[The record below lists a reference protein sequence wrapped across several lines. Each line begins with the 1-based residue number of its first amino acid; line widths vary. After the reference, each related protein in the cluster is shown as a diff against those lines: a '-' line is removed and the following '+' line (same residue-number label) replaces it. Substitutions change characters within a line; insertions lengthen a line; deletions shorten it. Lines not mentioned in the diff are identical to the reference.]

1 MPDETAVLD
10 APAAAEVEVEAP
22 PFTTPETAIDETA
35 PETDGLSDA
44 PETGED
50 KPDPLAELDDE
61 SIASNERVQSLIQK
75 QLADALARERE
86 SARRTAEYQQNQRVK
101 AEQVNQAKQAADGT
115 AAQELLTAI
124 RADIGDDEWTWGKNS
139 SSTFPKALEKYGAYY
154 KTQYQQAFE
163 QAPAAYLTDGLK
175 EAIPADLAQYIAES
189 RSDPNPA
196 QLPYAWAYTIGEL
209 ARKKGYAEGLA
220 AAEAERAE
228 KDKTDV
234 SKGAT
239 ATRKANAPRPASGAA
254 GAVAPVRDPRDTIN
268 DPNATRAQRRA
279 AYKSVHGIDPP
290 F

>member
-1 MPDETAVLD
+1 MPEDTAVLEMPD
-10 APAAAEVEVEAP
+10 TAEAPVEAP
-22 PFTTPETAIDETA
+22 PFTAPETAIDETT
-35 PETDGLSDA
+35 PETDGLSDT
-44 PETGED
+44 PETDEGA
-50 KPDPLAELDDE
+50 DPLAELDDE
-61 SIASNERVQSLIQK
+61 SIASNERVQGLIQK

-101 AEQVNQAKQAADGT
+101 AEQVNQAKQAADGL

-139 SSTFPKALEKYGAYY
+139 SATFPKALEKYGSYY
-154 KTQYQQAFE
+154 RNQYQQAFE
-163 QAPAAYLTDGLK
+163 QAPATYLTDGLK

-228 KDKTDV
+228 KDKTDAA
-234 SKGAT
+234 KGST
-239 ATRKANAPRPASGAA
+239 AARKAAAPRPAGGANG
-254 GAVAPVRDPRDTIN
+254 GAPPIRNPRDIIT
-268 DPNATRAQRRA
+268 DPNASMAQKRA
-279 AYKSVHGIDPP
+279 AYKEAHGFDPP